1 MMETDSHCIVT
12 AFECE
17 HMSVEMAEVVEHE
30 GTLHPTPDI
39 LERRIAV
46 A

>member
-1 MMETDSHCIVT
+1 MMETDSHYIVT
-12 AFECE
+12 AFKCE
-17 HMSVEMAEVVEHE
+17 NMSFETTEVVEHE